1 MSSATTS
8 CWTTSAAEPA
18 RTAPRRTGAA
28 WLLPFLFLLCA
39 CTPEPEVWRF
49 DGATMGTTWH
59 VTLVDP
65 PAGLARES
73 AAAGIDAAL
82 ERVNAQM
89 STYRAD
95 SEVSRF
101 NRAAPG
107 EWFAVSADTAEVVA
121 TALAVHER
129 SAGAFDITV
138 GPLVDLWGFGAG
150 SKRRARVPAPD
161 EVAAVAARVGSAAL
175 RVRAEPPALF
185 KAADREIDLSAI
197 AKGYGVDRAA
207 LWLEGNGVANYMV
220 EVGGEVRTRGR
231 NPQGRKWRIGIE
243 APELLQQGRAITAV
257 ALSGESVAT
266 SGDYRNYFEAGGRR
280 YSHTIDP
287 ATARPVEHAL
297 ASVTVVAADC
307 KTADA
312 LATAIDVLGPD
323 QGLAFAE
330 RENLPVYL
338 LVRAGAGF
346 ESRHSPAFGPYLDH
360 ADADAEPTP

>member
-8 CWTTSAAEPA
+8 CWTTSAAETA
-18 RTAPRRTGAA
+18 RSAPRRTGAA
-28 WLLPFLFLLCA
+28 WLLPFVFLLAACA
-39 CTPEPEVWRF
+39 PEPEVWRLE
-49 DGATMGTTWH
+49 GATMGTTWH

-65 PAGLARES
+65 PAGLAREA
-73 AAAGIDAAL
+73 AAAGVEAAL

-101 NRAAPG
+101 NRAVPG
-107 EWFAVSADTAEVVA
+107 EWFAVSADTAAVVA
-121 TALAVHER
+121 TALEVHEV

-150 SKRRARVPAPD
+150 SSAMGRVPAP
-161 EVAAVAARVGSAAL
+161 EELAAAAARVGSDAL
-175 RVRAEPPALF
+175 RVRADPPALF
-185 KAADREIDLSAI
+185 KSADREIDLSAI
-197 AKGYGVDRAA
+197 AKGFGVDRAA
-207 LWLEGNGVANYMV
+207 LWLDGNGVANYMV

-231 NPQGRKWRIGIE
+231 NPQGEKWRIGIE
-243 APELLQQGRAITAV
+243 APELLQQGHAIAAV

-266 SGDYRNYFEAGGRR
+266 SGDYRNYFEADGRR

-312 LATAIDVLGPD
+312 LATAIDVLGPEK
-323 QGLAFAE
+323 GLAFAE
-330 RENLPVYL
+330 REKLAVYL
-338 LVRAGAGF
+338 LVRAGTGF
-346 ESRHSPAFGPYLDH
+346 ESRHSPAFAPFLGTAAAKEAP
-360 ADADAEPTP
+360 

>member
-8 CWTTSAAEPA
+8 CWTTSAAEAA
-18 RTAPRRTGAA
+18 RTAVRRTGAA
-28 WLLPFLFLLCA
+28 WLLPFLFVLCA

-49 DGATMGTTWH
+49 EGATMGTTWH

-65 PAGLARES
+65 PAALAREA
-73 AAAGIDAAL
+73 AAAGVAAAL
-82 ERVNAQM
+82 ERVDAQM

-107 EWFAVSADTAEVVA
+107 EWFAVSADTAAVVA
-121 TALAVHER
+121 TALEVHER
-129 SAGAFDITV
+129 SGGAFDITV

-150 SKRRARVPAPD
+150 SKATDRVPGPA
-161 EVAAVAARVGSAAL
+161 EIAAAAARVGSQAL
-175 RVRAEPPALF
+175 SARADPPALF

-197 AKGYGVDRAA
+197 AKGHGVDRAA

-231 NPQGRKWRIGIE
+231 NPQGGKWRIGIE
-243 APELLQQGRAITAV
+243 APELMRGRAITAV

-266 SGDYRNYFEAGGRR
+266 SGDYRNYFESGGRR

-307 KTADA
+307 RTADA

-323 QGLAFAE
+323 KGLAFAE
-330 RENLPVYL
+330 REQLPVFL
-338 LVRAGAGF
+338 VVRAGEGF
-346 ESRHSPAFGPYLDH
+346 ESRHSRAFGPYLAT
-360 ADADAEPTP
+360 ADREATP

>member
-1 MSSATTS
+1 
-8 CWTTSAAEPA
+8 
-18 RTAPRRTGAA
+18 
-28 WLLPFLFLLCA
+28 
-39 CTPEPEVWRF
+39 
-49 DGATMGTTWH
+49 MGTTWH

-65 PAGLARES
+65 PAGLAREA

-121 TALAVHER
+121 TALEVHEL
-129 SAGAFDITV
+129 SGGAFDITV

-150 SKRRARVPAPD
+150 SKGMGRVPAPA
-161 EVAAVAARVGSAAL
+161 EIAAAAARVGSPAL
-175 RVRAEPPALF
+175 RARADPPALF

-197 AKGYGVDRAA
+197 AKGHGVDRAA

-231 NPQGRKWRIGIE
+231 NPQGGKWRIGIE
-243 APELLQQGRAITAV
+243 APELMRGRAITAV

-266 SGDYRNYFEAGGRR
+266 SGDYRNYFESGGRR

-307 KTADA
+307 RTADA

-323 QGLAFAE
+323 KGLAFAE
-330 RENLPVYL
+330 REQLPVF
-338 LVRAGAGF
+338 LVVRVGEGF
-346 ESRHSPAFGPYLDH
+346 ESRHSRAFGPYLEITDRE
-360 ADADAEPTP
+360 ATP